1 VATEK
6 TKRAG
11 FFRRQFFSEPTIRV
25 LDLIPQ
31 LRSYADHER
40 VWIRKRC
47 VPLTAEQSERLT
59 AFALRQECRRFALLR
74 VVGQL
79 TPFRSRGALRTWVVG
94 GPHYERRSYF
104 CAELIVE
111 ACVAAGLIEPANARP
126 AATYPLDLFVPVSPN
141 PFLAR
146 HMDLSAGWHP
156 PARWTECPI
165 LLAPP
170 DQ

>member
-1 VATEK
+1 MRYPNLLLRGMICGHRK
-6 TKRAG
+6 NQAG
-11 FFRRQFFSEPTIRV
+11 RIFSPPVFSEPTIRV

-111 ACVAAGLIEPANARP
+111 ACVAAGLIEPANAR
-126 AATYPLDLFVPVSPN
+126 
-141 PFLAR
+141 LAR